1 MKGWYGNS
9 HKHSLASKGIRVT
22 ARGTMLVNTSFP
34 HTHKSTS
41 FDTTRIVF
49 TKKDGEEE
57 ILLILNKDF
66 IKDIYDYIQKNGIKI
81 EDSNGDTR
89 QIELSDLRRML
100 MVEPNNLISI
110 VESIYQNKVIS
121 WMGIP
126 SESLVI
132 EYYPSLI
139 GKEIKTEFMPFS
151 NVTGKSGIVVDEYVE
166 ADKEFG
172 NQTYYKVEF
181 EDGTIDEKVY
191 FVSIEN
197 IDGKEKEKS
206 MIYSEEIPIIKGDL
220 L

>member
-49 TKKDGEEE
+49 AKKDGEEE
-57 ILLILNKDF
+57 VLLILNKDF
-66 IKDIYDYIQKNGIKI
+66 VKDIYEYTQNNGIKI
-81 EDSNGDTR
+81 EDSNGVTR

-100 MVEPNNLISI
+100 MIEPNNLISI
-110 VESIYQNKVIS
+110 VESIYKNKVIS

-126 SESLVI
+126 SESLVV
-132 EYYPSLI
+132 EYFPSLI
-139 GKEIKTEFMPFS
+139 GKEIKTELMPFS
-151 NVTGKSGIVVDEYVE
+151 ENSVKTGIVIDEYTE

-172 NQTYYKVEF
+172 DQTYYKVKF
-181 EDGTIDEKVY
+181 EDGTVNERVY
-191 FVSIEN
+191 FSSIEN

-206 MIYSEEIPIIKGDL
+206 MIYSEEIPVIKGGL
-220 L
+220 